1 MLIWSCFFVCWAL
14 TLEYL
19 CRLIK
24 TTGFYGRRQ
33 TIGFSLSFGGL
44 RRWIFLKEVLNSI
57 VWDVFPL
64 MMLDW
69 KGIYDALRLWM
80 TTPYILRCKDTLA
93 EVNLSRDS
101 RYFHQ
106 LFWII
111 LSPVFSI
118 SSQTK
123 FFKYFDHQVNFNRGF
138 EAMFQELSQQ
148 ITKNLV
154 TSEYAKVR
162 LSYNCCHL
170 KGVLFVGAR

>member
-44 RRWIFLKEVLNSI
+44 RRWNFSKEVLNSI

-118 SSQTK
+118 SSQIKLIVQIFWPSGQLQSRLRSNVSRTQSANNK
-123 FFKYFDHQVNFNRGF
+123 EFGHFRICKG
-138 EAMFQELSQQ
+138 EAF
-148 ITKNLV
+148 I
-154 TSEYAKVR
+154 
-162 LSYNCCHL
+162 
-170 KGVLFVGAR
+170 